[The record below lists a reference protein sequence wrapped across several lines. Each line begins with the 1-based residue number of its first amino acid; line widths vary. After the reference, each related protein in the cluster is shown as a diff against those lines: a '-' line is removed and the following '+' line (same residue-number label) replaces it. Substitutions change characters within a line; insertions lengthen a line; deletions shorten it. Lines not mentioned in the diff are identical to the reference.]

1 MNNDNNIPNT
11 NNPTH
16 RFVFTAIGYTD
27 ATGNVFDKRERFDN
41 YLFSPNYF
49 LQRLKG
55 NEINAKR

>member
-27 ATGNVFDKRERFDN
+27 ATGNVFDKNENVSTIIYFPRI
-41 YLFSPNYF
+41 LFSNG
-49 LQRLKG
+49 LKG
-55 NEINAKR
+55 TR